1 MIYPFLLIFLF
12 LATPTEAR
20 DFSEVVE
27 QYVQI
32 NQEKIKTITAHRE
45 RIKGVEIIIADKA
58 ENFASRFGHGLI
70 RLIDNDATWVN
81 DAVISFS
88 ALSYDEKYSL
98 RKSIFGGYSVLPEAM
113 TLYEFWNRYTEK
125 EDRDL
130 KRYVINLSEE
140 DLERFL
146 DLFFRYVNDPAQLD
160 SYTFFSNN
168 CIGVISKIFVESGL
182 TKSKDLAKIPTAVG
196 SWIEKNEL
204 SQYPEFIME
213 NQAALKR
220 RVSHLDL
227 NKLSHDELVEAFSA
241 KELNY
246 IYFNNNRLSEE
257 KIDFLASYLK
267 EQGQEMNS
275 VFGFTPIHHSLY
287 ARPELEQAYLKP
299 SDMVR
304 TIIHRIEKDMTS
316 NLSHLN
322 FSQKTLMEVSLRSYN
337 LQSHSLTEKKNELVL
352 TVVLQSNFHE
362 NRRTVRRMRMPK
374 FKLLE
379 NQGLALLKNENKVE
393 LKLIEL

>member
-12 LATPTEAR
+12 LSTPTEAR

-27 QYVQI
+27 QYVKI
-32 NQEKIKTITAHRE
+32 NQEKIQTITAHRD
-45 RIKGVEIIIADKA
+45 RIQGVEIIIADKA

-70 RLIDNDATWVN
+70 RLIDNDGTWVN

-113 TLYEFWNRYTEK
+113 TLYEFWNKYTEK

-130 KRYVINLSEE
+130 KRFVINLNKEE
-140 DLERFL
+140 LNKFL
-146 DLFFRYVNDPAQLD
+146 DTFFQYVNDPAQLD

-168 CIGVISKIFVESGL
+168 CIGVITKIFVESGL
-182 TKSKDLAKIPTAVG
+182 TKSNDLAKIPTAVG

-204 SQYPEFIME
+204 SLYPEFIME

-220 RVSHLDL
+220 RVSHLNL
-227 NKLSHDELVEAFSA
+227 NEISNEKLLKAFTP

-246 IYFNNNRLSEE
+246 IYYNNNHLTEE
-257 KIDFLASYLK
+257 KINFLAAFLK

-275 VFGFTPIHHSLY
+275 VFGFTPIHHLLY
-287 ARPELEQAYLKP
+287 SSPELEQDYLRVP
-299 SDMVR
+299 DMVR
-304 TIIHRIEKDMTS
+304 TIVHRLEKGM
-316 NLSHLN
+316 NPQLSHLA
-322 FSQKTLMEVSLRSYN
+322 FKEKTLMEVSFRGN
-337 LQSHSLTEKKNELVL
+337 SHESHKLVEKNNELVL
-352 TVVLQSNFHE
+352 TVVFQSDFHDS
-362 NRRTVRRMRMPK
+362 RRTVRRMRIPK
-374 FKLLE
+374 LSLHQ
-379 NQGLALLKNENKVE
+379 NQGLALVKSDDKVE
-393 LKLIEL
+393 LKFIEL

>member
-1 MIYPFLLIFLF
+1 MIYPILLIFLF

-32 NQEKIKTITAHRE
+32 NQEKIKTITAHRD
-45 RIKGVEIIIADKA
+45 RIKGVEIIVADKA

-70 RLIDNDATWVN
+70 RLIDNDSTWVN

-130 KRYVINLSEE
+130 KRFVINLNEE
-140 DLERFL
+140 ELDKFL
-146 DLFFRYVNDPAQLD
+146 DIFFRYVNNPAQLD

-182 TKSKDLAKIPTAVG
+182 TKSDDLAKIPTAVG

-204 SQYPEFIME
+204 SAYPEFIME

-220 RVSHLDL
+220 RVSNLDL
-227 NKLSHDELVEAFSA
+227 NKLSQDELLEEFSA

-257 KIDFLASYLK
+257 KIDFLATYLK
-267 EQGQEMNS
+267 QQGQEMNS

-287 ARPELEQAYLKP
+287 AQPEQEQDYLP
-299 SDMVR
+299 ASDMVR
-304 TIIHRIEKDMTS
+304 TIVYRLEKGMS
-316 NLSHLN
+316 SKLSHLS
-322 FSQKTLMEVSLRSYN
+322 FSQKTLMQVSLQGYN
-337 LQSHSLTEKKNELVL
+337 YQSHRLTEKNNELVL
-352 TVVLQSNFHE
+352 SVVLQSHFHD
-362 NRRTVRRMRMPK
+362 NRRTIRRMRIPK
-374 FKLLE
+374 LKLQKH
-379 NQGLALLKNENKVE
+379 QGLALLKDENKVE